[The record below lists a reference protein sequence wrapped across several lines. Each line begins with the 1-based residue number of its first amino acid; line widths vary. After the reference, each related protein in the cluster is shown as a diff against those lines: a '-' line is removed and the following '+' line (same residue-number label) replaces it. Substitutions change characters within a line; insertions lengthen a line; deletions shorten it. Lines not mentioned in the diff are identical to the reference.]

1 MKASSTKSVR
11 CAIYTRVSTEHGL
24 DQEFNSLDAQYEAA
38 SAYIKSQA
46 HAGWT
51 LIRSRYDDGGYS
63 GGSTDRPDLQKLLD
77 DIRARKVDVIVVYKV
92 DRLTRSLADF
102 AKLVELFDSH
112 GVSFVSVTQQ
122 FNTTTSM
129 GRLTLNVLLSFAQF
143 EREVTSERI
152 RDKVAASK
160 RKGLWVGGNLPLGYE
175 MKDGKIAVVEEEAEL
190 VRSIFRR
197 YLELGSVNEL
207 LRDLKERN
215 IRTKTRQLS
224 TGKTRGGIPF
234 GRGTLYYVLSNHF
247 YIGEV
252 KYKGEILPGEQ
263 PPIMDR
269 ALFEAV
275 RQKSL
280 AQWSHRTV
288 LRNKSDHFLAGL
300 LFDDA
305 GHRMIPA
312 ITGSRSPAN
321 AAERRDADDGL
332 LFTALVVIKATDR
345 RRYERQLLDSRSEL
359 QKGLATERE
368 TSELREQF
376 IAVLGHDLRNPLA
389 AISAGARILQRSG
402 ALREHK
408 ELRVLDMI
416 NTTVTRMS
424 DLIDDVLDFARG
436 RLGGGITLNRDANSP
451 LEPVLEQVV
460 DELRTASA
468 RRVIETSFEITEP
481 INCDRTR
488 IGQLVSNLIGNALTH
503 GAPDQPVRVGAKT
516 ERGEL
521 TLWVANAGEP
531 IPPAAMEK
539 LFEPFFRGDVRDSRQ
554 GLGLGLHIASQIAQ
568 AHGGRIDVTST
579 PDETRFVFAMPLKS
593 AASR

>member
-1 MKASSTKSVR
+1 MSEFGPIDEYRDLFENAPCGYLTIGSDGRITKVNATLAAWTGFEADKFIGR
-11 CAIYTRVSTEHGL
+11 RLHQFLNMAGRIY
-24 DQEFNSLDAQYEAA
+24 YET
-38 SAYIKSQA
+38 
-46 HAGWT
+46 H
-51 LIRSRYDDGGYS
+51 
-63 GGSTDRPDLQKLLD
+63 
-77 DIRARKVDVIVVYKV
+77 
-92 DRLTRSLADF
+92 
-102 AKLVELFDSH
+102 
-112 GVSFVSVTQQ
+112 
-122 FNTTTSM
+122 
-129 GRLTLNVLLSFAQF
+129 
-143 EREVTSERI
+143 
-152 RDKVAASK
+152 
-160 RKGLWVGGNLPLGYE
+160 
-175 MKDGKIAVVEEEAEL
+175 IAP
-190 VRSIFRR
+190 
-197 YLELGSVNEL
+197 L
-207 LRDLKERN
+207 LRMQGFFNEFALDFETATGER
-215 IRTKTRQLS
+215 
-224 TGKTRGGIPF
+224 
-234 GRGTLYYVLSNHF
+234 
-247 YIGEV
+247 
-252 KYKGEILPGEQ
+252 LPV
-263 PPIMDR
+263 I
-269 ALFEAV
+269 
-275 RQKSL
+275 
-280 AQWSHRTV
+280 
-288 LRNKSDHFLAGL
+288 
-300 LFDDA
+300 
-305 GHRMIPA
+305 
-312 ITGSRSPAN
+312 AN

-436 RLGGGITLNRDANSP
+436 RLGGGITLNRDANRP